1 MADQTPS
8 GAGLDVPSIAKELG
22 VRFAEAGHELYL
34 VGGSVRD
41 LLLHRPS
48 PGPRLRDERASR

>member
-22 VRFAEAGHELYL
+22 VRFAEAGHELHL

-41 LLLHRPS
+41 LLS
-48 PGPRLRDERASR
+48 QRDGAFGDYRERER